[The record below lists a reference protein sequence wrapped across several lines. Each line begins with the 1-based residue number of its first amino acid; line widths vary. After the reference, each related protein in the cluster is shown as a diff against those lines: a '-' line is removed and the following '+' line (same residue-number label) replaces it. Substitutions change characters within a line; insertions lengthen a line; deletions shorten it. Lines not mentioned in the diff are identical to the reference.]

1 MNNLDREIVAS
12 LHRYGKKHGIGVR
25 THSHDWIV
33 ELTFQG
39 RVHYVFGYDL
49 GLNASTTH
57 RLCNDK
63 AATWEVL
70 NAHGIAA
77 IPHDLFLHPRWLD
90 YIAIDGNWSR
100 MLDAFN
106 RNDGDVVIKDN
117 EGTGGRE
124 VLRATSVRELE
135 QAATTIFET
144 ARSLAISP
152 YVDIQVE
159 LRFVLLEGAPLL
171 AYAKDRPV
179 VVGDGKRTIGELI
192 ADLALPPGVDQEIL
206 AEIAPVQPVAHV
218 PDPDEIISVQWRH
231 NLGKGG
237 QPRMLDIADQGI
249 ADAMDLARAAA
260 AHTNLRFG
268 SVDIA
273 VVNSEPHVLEINSGV
288 MLEHLSKI
296 TEDGPGMSDRIYH
309 AVLDRIFERTA

>member
-12 LHRYGKKHGIGVR
+12 LRRYGEAHGLEVR

-33 ELTFQG
+33 ELTRAG
-39 RVHYVFGYDL
+39 RVHHVFGYDL
-49 GLNASTTH
+49 GLNSSTTH

-63 AATWEVL
+63 AATYDVL
-70 NAHGIAA
+70 NTHGIAA
-77 IPHDLFLHPRWLD
+77 IPHALFLHPRWLD
-90 YIAIDGNWSR
+90 YVALDGNWAR
-100 MLDAFN
+100 MLDTFAHC
-106 RNDGDVVIKDN
+106 NDDAVVKDN

-135 QAATTIFET
+135 QAATAIFET

-192 ADLALPPGVDQEIL
+192 AALALPPGVDREIL
-206 AEIAPVQPVAHV
+206 VEIAPIHPAAHV
-218 PDPDEIISVQWRH
+218 PALEEVISVQWRH

-237 QPRMLDIADQGI
+237 RPRILDVADPGI

-260 AHTNLRFG
+260 ARTNLRFG

-273 VVNSEPHVLEINSGV
+273 IVDTDPQVLEINSGV
-288 MLEHLSKI
+288 MLEHLAEA
-296 TEDGPGMSDRIYH
+296 TGDGAALTDRIYH
-309 AVLDRIFERTA
+309 AVLDRVFDA